1 MALIKKPVA
10 YRLNGGACQRGY
22 INIAD
27 CDDTAIYDWVT
38 NLPVPGAVVVPLGDC
53 PEEVVVID
61 AIESDP
67 VIFCDNGTTFVRWF
81 IKTDGIVT
89 STTDTTIDGTAYTP
103 VGPITLGACAAT
115 LIQQD
120 REMQVLCAP
129 DGTKVIVQ
137 NVTPDDAPL
146 GTAPTI
152 EAWLLDGTPYA
163 GLLADLGTCGGE
175 QVDVS
180 AVQWFCAAGQSISRT
195 DFWDVF
201 STPRALLGSI
211 WQDASGAVV
220 AAPAVGTFTVG
231 ECSTCPVLVPQGVI
245 SNWG

>member
-1 MALIKKPVA
+1 MP
-10 YRLNGGACQRGY
+10 LNTTC
-22 INIAD
+22 
-27 CDDTAIYDWVT
+27 
-38 NLPVPGAVVVPLGDC
+38 LPCFTPTTGTLPDGSVPTC
-53 PEEVVVID
+53 
-61 AIESDP
+61 
-67 VIFCDNGTTFVRWF
+67 
-81 IKTDGIVT
+81 
-89 STTDTTIDGTAYTP
+89 P
-103 VGPITLGACAAT
+103 VGTKTEIFWYVDYATGCLEKGTKEDVVQLIGTDCTLTTTYFDAAGIPFVGKPKMEQPSYVVASVCNSQT
-115 LIQQD
+115 PLPQQD

-211 WQDASGAVV
+211 WQDASGAVI